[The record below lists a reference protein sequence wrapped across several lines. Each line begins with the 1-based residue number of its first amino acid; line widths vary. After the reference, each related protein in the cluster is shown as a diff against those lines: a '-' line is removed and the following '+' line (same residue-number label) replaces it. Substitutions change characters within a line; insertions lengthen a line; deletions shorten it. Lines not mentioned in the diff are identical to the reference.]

1 MWVVTGGLGILGN
14 RARASDWRSVSDS
27 YCRVILLTA
36 LDMAKKIRESA
47 GDQKVADR
55 AAALE
60 RRIDELYAKLR
71 GINER

>member
-1 MWVVTGGLGILGN
+1 
-14 RARASDWRSVSDS
+14 
-27 YCRVILLTA
+27 LTA
-36 LDMAKKIRESA
+36 LERAKKIRESA

-71 GINER
+71 GIDER